1 MLQLHNLKPSPLSL
15 KRILFGGLS
24 GGIGIIGIVFAGAIY
39 VVESLTR
46 PKKPTPF
53 DNYTFSPYELGLPAE
68 TVVFPPL
75 QGDHKI
81 SGWYL
86 PCPGAA
92 TTILVC
98 PGSRSRIAETLGIS
112 AHLWKAGH
120 HTLLF
125 SYFPHRIPYPTPLPT
140 P

>member
-15 KRILFGGLS
+15 KRILFSGLS

-68 TVVFPPL
+68 AVVFPPL
-75 QGDHKI
+75 QGAHKI
-81 SGWYL
+81 SGWANTFAR
-86 PCPGAA
+86 P
-92 TTILVC
+92 TT
-98 PGSRSRIAETLGIS
+98 TLTGCTS
-112 AHLWKAGH
+112 
-120 HTLLF
+120 
-125 SYFPHRIPYPTPLPT
+125 
-140 P
+140 

>member
-15 KRILFGGLS
+15 KRILFSGLS
-24 GGIGIIGIVFAGAIY
+24 GGIGIIGIVFAGAVY

-68 TVVFPPL
+68 AVVFPPL

-81 SGWYL
+81 SGWYI
-86 PCPGAA
+86 PFPAA
-92 TTILVC
+92 TTTIPVC
-98 PGSRSRIAETLGIS
+98 PRYCSRLAE
-112 AHLWKAGH
+112 ALWIRA
-120 HTLLF
+120 
-125 SYFPHRIPYPTPLPT
+125 P
-140 P
+140 